1 MSEPLNVNVRWF
13 LPSCHHVQSWGTVN
27 HGQHI
32 IIARAGNTTVWPF
45 YPISSDSSSSVT
57 RECEQHKAAK
67 ARRGWL
73 KVTPTTCNLNKTFMP
88 LLLPTDLQQMWL
100 GYSCYLVTRGAHN
113 NFNIQGNI
121 IGFKTLLYNA
131 RQTARKCRCAVHHFN
146 VMEATDKT
154 NIAPPWAG
162 GRRHPRVK

>member
-1 MSEPLNVNVRWF
+1 MIVRYAWLYIQSQSHHSLAILSQQLWF
-13 LPSCHHVQSWGTVN
+13 IFICNPWVWAAAEGK
-27 HGQHI
+27 
-32 IIARAGNTTVWPF
+32 AGVAEGYT
-45 YPISSDSSSSVT
+45 Y
-57 RECEQHKAAK
+57 
-67 ARRGWL
+67 
-73 KVTPTTCNLNKTFMP
+73 NLHLQLTSFMP
-88 LLLPTDLQQMWL
+88 LLLSTDLRQMWL
-100 GYSCYLVTRGAHN
+100 AYICYLVPRGAHN

-131 RQTARKCRCAVHHFN
+131 RLTARKCRRAVHHFN